1 MSTTIGGIACEELV
15 EGFEEGIHEQGP
27 VATKKYLCAW
37 ADRYTVANT
46 FLGLVTHSGG
56 VGGSIVLSAPLPYP
70 ESQNLYAREIAIGG
84 RGRPSQGTRQLQFDR
99 AVVTVNYGVPQ
110 FSYLS

>member
-1 MSTTIGGIACEELV
+1 MSITIGGISCEELV

-27 VATKKYLCAW
+27 TAVKKYLCAW

-56 VGGSIVLSAPLPYP
+56 VGGSIVLTAPLAYP
-70 ESQNLYAREIAIGG
+70 ESANMFAREIQIEG
-84 RGRPSQGTRQLQFDR
+84 RGTPTPGTRQIQ
-99 AVVTVNYGVPQ
+99 VQN
-110 FSYLS
+110 